1 MAGRLY
7 IGDQDDKEL
16 VRRCLQGEKEAFGA
30 LLDRYEKPIYN
41 LVFRMVNDR
50 DDAEDLTQAIFVKA
64 YEKLDTF
71 DERFKF
77 FSWLYKIAVNTSLNF
92 VSHRRHQERLRDE
105 LVPNGVQL
113 EEEFDESERYRK
125 LEDAILA
132 LRVDHRIVIVLRH
145 FQNLSYDEM
154 SKILDIPAKTVKSR
168 LFTARQ
174 ILKNKLLKWGL
185 QG

>member
-1 MAGRLY
+1 MPGRLY
-7 IGDQDDKEL
+7 IEGQDDKEL
-16 VRRCLQGEKEAFGA
+16 VRRCLRGEKDAFGPIV
-30 LLDRYEKPIYN
+30 DRYEKPIYN

-50 DDAEDLTQAIFVKA
+50 DDAADLTQTIFIKA
-64 YEKLDTF
+64 YEKLDSY

-92 VSHRRHQERLRDE
+92 VSRRRRQERLHDEVIHDGDQLEDE
-105 LVPNGVQL
+105 L
-113 EEEFDESERYRK
+113 DESERYQK

-132 LRVDHRIVIVLRH
+132 LGVDYRIVIVLRH

-154 SKILDIPAKTVKSR
+154 SKILEIPAKTVKSR

-174 ILKNKLLKWGL
+174 ILKDKLVKSGL